1 MRIPTDYTQ
10 GYEKA
15 RAISP
20 GLADKYIEHTLIG
33 DPLAE
38 EMAADLNEFDAAD
51 QSRLIEAAMN
61 NDGEDALRD
70 APASLRALFKDAE
83 TPPEWLDYAA
93 FAPGVRMFHR
103 NSQVCLQHSW
113 RAS

>member
-20 GLADKYIEHTLIG
+20 DVADKYVKHTLIG

-38 EMAADLNEFDAAD
+38 ESGLH
-51 QSRLIEAAMN
+51 
-61 NDGEDALRD
+61 
-70 APASLRALFKDAE
+70 PAWSSLLVLWD
-83 TPPEWLDYAA
+83 DYCERRII
-93 FAPGVRMFHR
+93 P
-103 NSQVCLQHSW
+103 
-113 RAS
+113 

>member
-20 GLADKYIEHTLIG
+20 DVADKYVKHTLIG

-38 EMAADLNEFDAAD
+38 EMACRP
-51 QSRLIEAAMN
+51 Q
-61 NDGEDALRD
+61 
-70 APASLRALFKDAE
+70 
-83 TPPEWLDYAA
+83 
-93 FAPGVRMFHR
+93 
-103 NSQVCLQHSW
+103 
-113 RAS
+113 